1 MSNESVAP
9 VAPLAPVKRKRNRVR
24 ARAGSGSLKNY
35 VCISRGAE
43 VKRLSRPVADALVA
57 TEGWSY
63 APRKL
68 WKEKVRDVKGYVAPV
83 VEQTEV
89 KKKAKK
95 VKTDK
100 PRKAKGTKA

>member
-1 MSNESVAP
+1 MSNEPAP
-9 VAPLAPVKRKRNRVR
+9 VVAPVKRKRNRVR

-35 VCISRGAE
+35 VCVSKGAE
-43 VKRLSRPVADALVA
+43 VKRLSRPVADNLVA
-57 TEGWSY
+57 TEEWSY
-63 APRKL
+63 VPRKL

-83 VEQTEV
+83 VEQKEV

-100 PRKAKGTKA
+100 PRKSKENKA